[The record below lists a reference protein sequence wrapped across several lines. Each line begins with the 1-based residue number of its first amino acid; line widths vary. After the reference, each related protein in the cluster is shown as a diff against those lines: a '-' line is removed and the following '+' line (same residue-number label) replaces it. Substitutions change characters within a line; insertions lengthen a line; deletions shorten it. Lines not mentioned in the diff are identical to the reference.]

1 MHTPYFKIMWIDYW
15 KLRLRITLIALCEMV
30 LHPLITPNSNVL
42 CRLYNFILYP
52 VHSSSVPTSHT
63 FVQHHQLQGSN
74 VVFLGSRISCHCLPG
89 QTLELIKLHS
99 FIILLISCTDLLTSY
114 SESDFQDILSPKKLG
129 SSLLPSLSLY
139 RVILGNCSVLFWLG
153 HGS

>member
-15 KLRLRITLIALCEMV
+15 KLRLRITLIASSEMV
-30 LHPLITPNSNVL
+30 LHPLITPNSNIL
-42 CRLYNFILYP
+42 CRLST
-52 VHSSSVPTSHT
+52 SSSTLFIHPLSPHLTP
-63 FVQHHQLQGSN
+63 VQHHRLQGSN

-89 QTLELIKLHS
+89 LTLELIKLHS
-99 FIILLISCTDLLTSY
+99 FIILLIFCTDLLTSY

-129 SSLLPSLSLY
+129 PSLLPSLPLY